1 MQKTWEAAVAAVA
14 AVAAEA
20 AEAALRVA
28 AEAAEVAAEA
38 VLRPAA
44 DAAEADA
51 AEADAAADADAAEA
65 PITIWLHRRNR
76 FHLIG
81 AVMLPLTKRC
91 TRSPAAATPPL
102 QELALP
108 R

>member
-1 MQKTWEAAVAAVA
+1 MQKTWEAAAVAAVA

-38 VLRPAA
+38 ALRPA
-44 DAAEADA
+44 ADA

>member
-1 MQKTWEAAVAAVA
+1 MTQSPRFRQQTWEAE
-14 AVAAEA
+14 AAEA
-20 AEAALRVA
+20 AEAVLRP
-28 AEAAEVAAEA
+28 AAEA

-65 PITIWLHRRNR
+65 PITIWLRRRNR